1 MYQIIKNKESLIKW
15 LEDKENVT
23 QKILNRKDIRSHLLT
38 VMEVL
43 DQNYGS
49 NRDWEKDSGG
59 YLIIFYG
66 ESNDIE
72 QQAKDYLQ
80 RYQINEDEYEFED
93 VYRHDIGG
101 KSVVFRLYLCSS
113 DYAIQ
118 VVIIDNK

>member
-23 QKILNRKDIRSHLLT
+23 QKILNRKDIRNHLLT

-49 NRDWEKDSGG
+49 NRDWEKDLGG

-80 RYQINEDEYEFED
+80 RYQIKEDEYEFED
-93 VYRHDIGG
+93 VYKFGIGG
-101 KSVVFRLYLCSS
+101 KKVVFRLYLCSS

-118 VVIIDNK
+118 VGIIYK